1 MYFHFIFIFKDG
13 VRIIWLCNHNRQ
25 TSIKPEEQDHTTAEY
40 LVITE
45 CVRLVWYLNIYNYYE
60 YLHIINCINIYTLN
74 II

>member
-45 CVRLVWYLNIYNYYE
+45 CVRLVWYLNIYII
-60 YLHIINCINIYTLN
+60 IINNILPLFAHYKLY
-74 II
+74 